1 MMESILPLG
10 YILEK
15 SPTTLRLTADP
26 KEKRAAAVFS
36 AVVGLAGL
44 LVIVFVPFS
53 RLGWAGLIVLG
64 SFGTACLLVA
74 FLVGPCRTEIEFDL
88 ADNRIVHRRWVLGR
102 VWSTSALPLGQLEAI
117 RVVKKGRGAGELQ
130 LVQADGTVWA
140 KWVFL
145 VEPLAEDIRREI
157 MAWLKD
163 RSPQPAAE
171 ECAQRSS

>member
-10 YILEK
+10 YRLEK
-15 SPTTLRLTADP
+15 SPTTLHLTADP
-26 KEKRAAAVFS
+26 KERRAAAVFS

-53 RLGWAGLIVLG
+53 RIGWAGLIVLG

-74 FLVGPCRTEIEFDL
+74 FLIGLCRTEIEFDL
-88 ADNRIVHRRWVLGR
+88 AGSRIVHRRLVLGR
-102 VWSTSALPLGQLEAI
+102 IWSTSALPLDHLKAI
-117 RVVKKGRGAGELQ
+117 KVMKKGRGAGELQ

-145 VEPLAEDIRREI
+145 VEPLAEDIRKEI
-157 MAWLKD
+157 LEWLRKH
-163 RSPQPAAE
+163 SAHCVAE
-171 ECAQRSS
+171 EWA